1 MWTHCIFNHVY
12 TCVSVRGCVYTCV
25 SVRGYVYTCVSVRG
39 CVNIVHL
46 PTLSRRGQQ
55 TGLKLELQVFGSHLI
70 EFWNSHLQEQL
81 GFSMAKLSLQPCG
94 RLFCKLDLLEDYL
107 NSLSDLATGC

>member
-1 MWTHCIFNHVY
+1 M
-12 TCVSVRGCVYTCV
+12 
-25 SVRGYVYTCVSVRG
+25 
-39 CVNIVHL
+39 HL

-55 TGLKLELQVFGSHLI
+55 TGLELELQVFGSHLI

-81 GFSMAKLSLQPCG
+81 GLSMAELSLQPCD